1 MWFLKKKS
9 AFQLFWCFT
18 WKVGCKSVSSIAAHL
33 QISFGI
39 TDAFRPN
46 NQKGLEQEDGENVSL
61 LQFVQYK
68 ASLSLQTLLMRNFW
82 MKRHLGSWQGLNE
95 QQKESFSFL
104 CSFLSGERKSEVL
117 FCTFVAS
124 ADLPKED
131 VLHYVWSSPL
141 YALTFPDAFGTVN
154 LWDFSFCILIRWVCG
169 RYLKKK
175 PAFS

>member
-1 MWFLKKKS
+1 
-9 AFQLFWCFT
+9 
-18 WKVGCKSVSSIAAHL
+18 
-33 QISFGI
+33 
-39 TDAFRPN
+39 
-46 NQKGLEQEDGENVSL
+46 
-61 LQFVQYK
+61 
-68 ASLSLQTLLMRNFW
+68 

-169 RYLKKK
+169 RYLKKNSFQLVLAL
-175 PAFS
+175 PCSELMSGFFSKYFATLASHLYPPRCSFSMVRQAKASSV